1 MINTMEMTKLNR
13 FELNQVIGGD
23 FLGRIGDAFVDVTIA
38 AMVGFAR
45 MEYET
50 WEQYQSELIAQ
61 GYCKET
67 INTFKRMWMAYDQ
80 ATGA

>member
-1 MINTMEMTKLNR
+1 MMNTMEMTKLNI
-13 FELNQVIGGD
+13 FELGQVTGGD
-23 FLGRIGDAFVDVTIA
+23 FLGRIGDAFVDVTMA
-38 AMVGFAR
+38 AIVGFAR

-61 GYCKET
+61 GYCEET
-67 INTFKRMWMAYDQ
+67 INTYKRMWMAYDQ